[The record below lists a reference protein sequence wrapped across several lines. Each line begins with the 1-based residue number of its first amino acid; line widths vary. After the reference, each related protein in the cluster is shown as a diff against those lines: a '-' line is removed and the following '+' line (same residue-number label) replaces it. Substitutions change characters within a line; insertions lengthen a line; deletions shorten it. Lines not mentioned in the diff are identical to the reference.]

1 MSLGGIRIESRV
13 ERVANFFPPSISSRQ
28 AGSSCC
34 RFMHFPPHSHFLPSA
49 KFSPPNSSLSQYSLV
64 RDKMLLNHVLVCTI
78 RDTCCRGGQNFS
90 FFRTLAAASR
100 SSIKTPSN
108 TDPRVRIIMYVGW
121 CHYLSLQSSS
131 RTSYPRPVI
140 IALSIYSKAESK
152 GAVEGSEQASRYCSS

>member
-90 FFRTLAAASR
+90 FFRTLAASYIAMQQHQNTKQHRPAR
-100 SSIKTPSN
+100 SHHH
-108 TDPRVRIIMYVGW
+108 VGW
-121 CHYLSLQSSS
+121 VEVSLVIAIILSYLVPPT
-131 RTSYPRPVI
+131 RHHR
-140 IALSIYSKAESK
+140 ALHLFES
-152 GAVEGSEQASRYCSS
+152 